1 MTALCSFICN
11 CPKLVINEMFTKGW
25 MKNQTVIYPYNW
37 TLCCC
42 FAVMQ
47 SCSTLCVP
55 MDCSTPGCP
64 VLHHLPEL
72 VQTHVYWASDAIQ
85 PSYPLLPTFFSCPQS
100 FLASGSFPMSQL
112 FTSSGQS
119 IGASASASILPKNIH
134 GWFPLR
140 LTDLIS
146 LQSKGLSSVFSS
158 TTIRKHQFFTAQPS
172 LWSNFHIHTW
182 LPKKT

>member
-1 MTALCSFICN
+1 MWELENKESWV
-11 CPKLVINEMFTKGW
+11 PKNWCFW
-25 MKNQTVIYPYNW
+25 TVLLEK
-37 TLCCC
+37 TSLLE
-42 FAVMQ
+42 F
-47 SCSTLCVP
+47 
-55 MDCSTPGCP
+55 
-64 VLHHLPEL
+64 

-119 IGASASASILPKNIH
+119 IGASDSASILPKNIH

-158 TTIRKHQFFTAQPS
+158 TTIRKHQFLCSQSSFWFNS
-172 LWSNFHIHTW
+172 YICIHGW
-182 LPKKT
+182 IVGEKL